1 VAELLGRLAYV
12 PSMGRDLR
20 IATAHALARQEI
32 ERHLDTPPAPPPPPT
47 RATKELTASTITPGT
62 DLDALPGIT
71 TQTAKALK
79 KAGLFV
85 VGDVVSV
92 PDEHLLKIP
101 GIAERSLAQLRA
113 AIGKATA
120 GQPVA

>member
-1 VAELLGRLAYV
+1 MVQPDARMIEI
-12 PSMGRDLR
+12 PD
-20 IATAHALARQEI
+20 TARQEI
-32 ERHLDTPPAPPPPPT
+32 ERHLDTPPAPPPPPPAA
-47 RATKELTASTITPGT
+47 RAPKELTASTITPGT

-79 KAGLFV
+79 QAGLFV

-101 GIAERSLAQLRA
+101 GIAESSLAQLRA